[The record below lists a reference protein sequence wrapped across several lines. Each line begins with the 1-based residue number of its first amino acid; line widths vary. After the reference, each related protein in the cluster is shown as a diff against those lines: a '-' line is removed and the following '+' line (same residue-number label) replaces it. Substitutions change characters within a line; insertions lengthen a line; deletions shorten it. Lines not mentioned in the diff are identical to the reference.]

1 MRPEKKYELMLL
13 RLRYLKKDLQF
24 VEETNEEAQQKFSQA
39 FRAFIRYLPEA
50 QKESIEKNVKKDA
63 PPTKTSEENG
73 EKKKTRKK
81 VRAPV
86 KSEKKKREVQ
96 KLFKAVAKSS
106 HPDRIIGLSEKEQE
120 RKKKLFKE
128 AQAAADESDLFD
140 LIEVAEKLDI
150 EIPQASEESIELL
163 KESIAK
169 INAEIK
175 KIKQSFAWVWYHDPS
190 KRDKIM
196 RQYIGK
202 LKFSNPRT

>member
-1 MRPEKKYELMLL
+1 MRAEKKYELMLL

-24 VEETNEEAQQKFSQA
+24 VKETNEEAQQAFSQA
-39 FRAFIRYLPEA
+39 FKAFVKYLPDA
-50 QKESIEKNVKKDA
+50 QRESVEKIVKKET
-63 PPTKTSEENG
+63 PPKETE
-73 EKKKTRKK
+73 EKKKTKK
-81 VRAPV
+81 KTRAPV
-86 KSEKKKREVQ
+86 KTEKKKREVQ
-96 KLFKAVAKSS
+96 KLFKKVAKDS
-106 HPDRIIGLSEKEQE
+106 HPDRIIGLSEEEQE
-120 RKKKLFKE
+120 RKKELFKE

-150 EIPQASEESIELL
+150 EIPEASEESIELL

-169 INAEIK
+169 INGEIK

-202 LKFSNPRT
+202 LRLSNPRT